1 MRTEVHSKD
10 LAGDVT
16 QKVLKVFGED
26 SLATLARETQWLQ
39 RERKFTPTHWVAAIM
54 QTLSGGRV
62 HWLADIW
69 RSIQV
74 MSKQMVNYKP
84 FHKQMCRPG
93 FAEFFRRLLERSL
106 HQFTLPVLRAN
117 AGNLKHFRDIIAHDG
132 SSFAVKAALHNA
144 WPGRF
149 TTISP
154 AALELHVTM
163 SLLEDNA
170 FSVVLSADSE
180 SERAHQPTPEQVKDC
195 LLLGDRGY
203 QDKQYF
209 AKVQAAGG
217 FFIVRGTK
225 SIRPKILAAYDAQ
238 GRKLKANLV
247 GKNLQWDILPKAT
260 VDLDIAWDLGNG
272 QSYLGRIVVFHSINK
287 RNKSDFVYL
296 QTNLARDEFSTD
308 TVSDLYRL
316 RWQVELFF
324 KECKSHANLHAF
336 DTKKEEIAEGLV
348 WASLA
353 CAVLKRGL
361 THMAEALAE
370 FPLSTARAA
379 ASAKHFIDPLMRA
392 LGRSP
397 QELRVV
403 IASALEFLSAHARR
417 AHPIRDQE
425 RGRLK
430 TGLIHRA
437 REQETLGAEKAYA

>member
-10 LAGDVT
+10 LAADVT
-16 QKVLKVFGED
+16 QKILKVFGED

-39 RERKFTPTHWVAAIM
+39 RERKFTPTNWVAAIM

-74 MSKQMVNYKP
+74 MSKQTVNYKP

-132 SSFAVKAALHNA
+132 SSFAVKAALQNA

-154 AALELHVTM
+154 AAVELHVTM

-203 QDKQYF
+203 QDKTFF
-209 AKVQAAGG
+209 ANVQAAGG

-225 SIRPKILAAYDAQ
+225 SIRPKIVAAYDAR
-238 GRKLKANLV
+238 GRKLKVNLV
-247 GKNLQWDILPKAT
+247 GKNLQWDVLPKAT
-260 VDLDIAWDLGNG
+260 VDLDIAWDLDNG
-272 QSYLGRIVVFHSINK
+272 QSYHGRIVAFHSVNK
-287 RNKSDFVYL
+287 RNKSEFVYL
-296 QTNLARDEFSTD
+296 QTNLARVEFPAN

-336 DTKKEEIAEGLV
+336 DTQKEEIAEGLI
-348 WASLA
+348 WASLV

-361 THMAEALAE
+361 THMAEAIAE
-370 FPLSTARAA
+370 LPLSTARAA
-379 ASAKHFIDPLMRA
+379 ASARHFIDPLMHA
-392 LGRSP
+392 LGLSE
-397 QELRVV
+397 QALRIVV
-403 IASALEFLSAHARR
+403 ASALDFLCAHARR
-417 AHPIRDQE
+417 AHPKRDKKS
-425 RGRLK
+425 GRLK
-430 TGLIHRA
+430 TGLVHRA
-437 REQETLGAEKAYA
+437 RTQENLGHQKAYA